1 MECEGAGGVLRGA
14 RASRNRTTGAAVRGD
29 GEKKTAVVS
38 MRSGPVGTVGG
49 GEHDGC
55 MGRGATRCGVG
66 SRSANGVSLGGQVF
80 PPNVAPGARQGGP
93 GRATARFGE
102 NGAGGKRRRATERHG
117 GMGRGATGW
126 GQPLGAQCFLGGQ
139 VLMQKKHQRSL
150 TKNGEGYRRDLF
162 GYLHGQIAHGGT
174 R

>member
-1 MECEGAGGVLRGA
+1 MQQQDDL
-14 RASRNRTTGAAVRGD
+14 GD
-29 GEKKTAVVS
+29 ADSEHMGLGS
-38 MRSGPVGTVGG
+38 DSDSDSDDDGTLGG

-80 PPNVAPGARQGGP
+80 PPNVAPGARQGGR
-93 GRATARFGE
+93 GRVLARTAREASAAERPSGT
-102 NGAGGKRRRATERHG
+102 GAWAGVLPGGGSRSARSVSS
-117 GMGRGATGW
+117 
-126 GQPLGAQCFLGGQ
+126 GGQ